1 MDFSMVSAKSAVVK
15 GGLLTV
21 GHSAIS
27 KERSGM
33 LMKWVKFS
41 GLVFLVDTMIHPNL
55 PGSITG

>member
-1 MDFSMVSAKSAVVK
+1 MVSAKSAVVK

-41 GLVFLVDTMIHPNL
+41 GLVFLVDTMIYPNL